1 MISNNYYY
9 NMNNYAYRPY
19 FGAAASSAPLEKPI
33 EVVQKTI
40 EDSVNI
46 FSPEPKDEEKR
57 RIRNRAIWVSS
68 AVLVASALV
77 TLLNPRVSGK
87 TLRRI
92 QAWQNKARI
101 KLEKNNHNSFI
112 ENLYRTSVETSER
125 ALKFFNFTNTFNA
138 GKDMALQKLLTQ
150 KAVSRPDDNLFLKI
164 WKPIHSTIASVMKKP
179 CEIITKGFDK
189 VTLNTV
195 TSGYKRAIKK
205 MDKTDD
211 LIKLY
216 MNKLSPD
223 EKKIIEI
230 KLREIADIKKYFS
243 EENTISRLSEQEKLM
258 SNLETDFSRK
268 FDTFRKGFNKND
280 PQQWKQH
287 IKANMSFWAEDILQP
302 KKNKLIEEGNSVVE
316 KLTGNTNK
324 KGLYNDIIDILAPKL
339 KPEERL
345 ALEESVTK
353 TSKNLKKSNWNE
365 CAEYFDKKRDLML
378 GSALSDGLG
387 AIVSLGLCGLAV
399 GTAHTKED
407 KASRAL
413 TLGFPAIAGL
423 GTSLVLAMRLVPGVK
438 CLLLG
443 SAIGGAMSLVGAK
456 SGQYVA
462 QHMKSSSPE
471 SIPGNTLKPTSI
483 TTNNPQ
489 EVRLNA

>member
-19 FGAAASSAPLEKPI
+19 FGEAASSAPLEKPI

-164 WKPIHSTIASVMKKP
+164 WNIFFFM
-179 CEIITKGFDK
+179 
-189 VTLNTV
+189 
-195 TSGYKRAIKK
+195 
-205 MDKTDD
+205 
-211 LIKLY
+211 
-216 MNKLSPD
+216 
-223 EKKIIEI
+223 
-230 KLREIADIKKYFS
+230 FS
-243 EENTISRLSEQEKLM
+243 
-258 SNLETDFSRK
+258 K
-268 FDTFRKGFNKND
+268 F
-280 PQQWKQH
+280 
-287 IKANMSFWAEDILQP
+287 L
-302 KKNKLIEEGNSVVE
+302 
-316 KLTGNTNK
+316 
-324 KGLYNDIIDILAPKL
+324 
-339 KPEERL
+339 
-345 ALEESVTK
+345 
-353 TSKNLKKSNWNE
+353 
-365 CAEYFDKKRDLML
+365 
-378 GSALSDGLG
+378 
-387 AIVSLGLCGLAV
+387 
-399 GTAHTKED
+399 
-407 KASRAL
+407 
-413 TLGFPAIAGL
+413 
-423 GTSLVLAMRLVPGVK
+423 
-438 CLLLG
+438 
-443 SAIGGAMSLVGAK
+443 
-456 SGQYVA
+456 YVA
-462 QHMKSSSPE
+462 
-471 SIPGNTLKPTSI
+471 ILKI
-483 TTNNPQ
+483 
-489 EVRLNA
+489 